1 VLLLLDFWPLNRA
14 RLSLNEWRNWLKLLL
29 EKIPYFL
36 VTAGASLTTYH
47 AQAGGSHGETAI
59 ATLELVP
66 LDVRL
71 GNLPLAIM
79 SYVGK
84 FFWPVQLVV
93 YYPPPKILLIPM
105 VAAATLTLLAITSF
119 AWWQRKKR
127 PYLLVGWFWFLG
139 MLVPVSGLIQVG
151 SACMADRYTYLPL
164 VGIFIMVAFTTDE
177 VAGRFAVARKIIPVV
192 VIIILLAC
200 VGLTVK
206 QIGFWKNSE
215 TLFRHDLAVVGDNE
229 IALADLGVT
238 LEIAGR
244 YDEALVIYQR
254 AEAINPTRYQ
264 THANLGNV
272 LARQGHPA
280 EALTQYA
287 EALRLRPDLASV
299 HYAAGMELVHLGQ
312 LDEALRA
319 FLTAERLAAKS
330 ALPHLEAGK
339 ILFELGR
346 VQEGEQE
353 FRAVVRLDPR
363 NYQSLA
369 VIAHYLAAND
379 DSAARDPANALE
391 IALRAD
397 ALAGHTQPMVL
408 DILGMAFAAN
418 GDFANATACAQKA
431 LALAAP
437 LQATEAIRQRLALY
451 QQNQPWRE
459 NFRMTNSP
467 AIH

>member
-1 VLLLLDFWPLNRA
+1 VTQPRRLALLLAFVTLALYLPTAWFDFVVYDDGLYVTENPIVQAGVTWAGLKYAFTTLAIANWHPLTLVSHMVDCGLFGLNPAGPHLENTLIHAVNAALLFVLLLRLTDKLWPAAFIAALFAWHPMHVESVAWISERKDVLSTFFALLAMVSYTNFVKQGCRRSYWISLLCFALGIMAKAMLVTLPCVLLLLDFWPLNRA

-238 LEIAGR
+238 L
-244 YDEALVIYQR
+244 
-254 AEAINPTRYQ
+254 
-264 THANLGNV
+264 
-272 LARQGHPA
+272 
-280 EALTQYA
+280 
-287 EALRLRPDLASV
+287 
-299 HYAAGMELVHLGQ
+299 
-312 LDEALRA
+312 
-319 FLTAERLAAKS
+319 
-330 ALPHLEAGK
+330 
-339 ILFELGR
+339 
-346 VQEGEQE
+346 
-353 FRAVVRLDPR
+353 
-363 NYQSLA
+363 
-369 VIAHYLAAND
+369 
-379 DSAARDPANALE
+379 
-391 IALRAD
+391 
-397 ALAGHTQPMVL
+397 
-408 DILGMAFAAN
+408 
-418 GDFANATACAQKA
+418 
-431 LALAAP
+431 
-437 LQATEAIRQRLALY
+437 
-451 QQNQPWRE
+451 
-459 NFRMTNSP
+459 
-467 AIH
+467 